1 MTRVLR
7 IHQPGGP
14 DRLAIESLELPAP
27 ARGEVRLR
35 HEAIGVDFI
44 DCHHRAGR
52 YPLPV
57 LPHGLGLEAV
67 GVVEAIGDG
76 VTGLCCGDR
85 VAYAG
90 GAPGAYAEARNVEA
104 WRLLKVPDGLDATL
118 VAAAFLRGLTA
129 EFLVRR
135 TFKVGP
141 GHRVLVHA
149 AAGGLGGLLCQWLRH
164 VGATV
169 FGTVSTQD
177 KVDCAYTNG
186 CHHVLVR
193 GEASFV
199 DGVRRITT
207 QKGLDVV
214 YDSIGQSTLRDSL
227 RCLHRRGLL
236 VAFGYASGVPAA
248 IELAELA
255 NGSFFVTRPRLDDY
269 CSTRQELVRAA
280 EVLFPLL
287 RFGVL
292 RPQVAAVLPLGE
304 AAVAHARLEA
314 GGSMGSFVL
323 VP

>member
-52 YPLPV
+52 YPLPA

-76 VTGLCCGDR
+76 VTGLRCGDR

-149 AAGGLGGLLCQWLRH
+149 AAGGLGVLLCQWLRH

-169 FGTVSTQD
+169 FGTVSTRE

-199 DGVRRITT
+199 DGVRRITA

-214 YDSIGQSTLRDSL
+214 YDSIGQVTLRDSL
-227 RCLHRRGLL
+227 RCLHRRGFLI
-236 VAFGYASGVPAA
+236 AFGYASGVPAA

-255 NGSFFVTRPRLDDY
+255 NGSLFVTRPRLDDY

-287 RFGVL
+287 RGGVL
-292 RPQVAAVLPLGE
+292 RPQVAAVLPLAE